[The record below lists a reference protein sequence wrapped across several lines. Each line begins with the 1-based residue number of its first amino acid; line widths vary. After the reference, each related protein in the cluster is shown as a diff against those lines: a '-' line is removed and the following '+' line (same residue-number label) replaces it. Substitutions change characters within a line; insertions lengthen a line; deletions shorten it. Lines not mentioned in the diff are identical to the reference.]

1 MIHVIAFT
9 ATLLMCLLYVFIV
22 GGRPE
27 RWAIVAQLAAFLLTV
42 SVLSFR
48 WTPFQHFPVAL
59 ALIDVALA
67 GILGFL
73 ALKANR
79 LWPILLAGMQ
89 VATVLGH
96 LAKALSFPLPAAG
109 YGIFVQF
116 WGWPML
122 IVTAVG
128 AYKHGQRVKEL
139 GGEPDWKPLWPHS
152 LRAGSAI

>member
-9 ATLLMCLLYVFIV
+9 ATLLTCLVYVFIV

-27 RWAIVAQLAAFLLTV
+27 RCAIVAQLVAFLLTV
-42 SVLSFR
+42 LVLSFR

-59 ALIDVALA
+59 ALIDLALA
-67 GILGFL
+67 GILVSI

-89 VATVLGH
+89 LATVFGH
-96 LAKALSFPLPAAG
+96 LAKALSFPLPTAG
-109 YGIFVQF
+109 YGIFVQL

-122 IVTAVG
+122 IVTALG
-128 AYKHGQRVKEL
+128 AYKHRRRAMKFGKEA
-139 GGEPDWKPLWPHS
+139 DWKPLWPHS
-152 LRAGSAI
+152 LRAGSIV